1 MNWAP
6 TGALY
11 FFLLE
16 INMSTQFARS
26 IGGYATATA
35 GTTQTQAGA
44 TALTGA
50 VNVVT
55 TGNAS
60 DGVKL
65 PAERPVGDIVHIVN
79 ISAAA
84 LNVYPATGGAINGG
98 SANAA
103 KALAANMSGAYISL
117 GSENWGAVLSA

>member
-1 MNWAP
+1 MPNV
-6 TGALY
+6 TS
-11 FFLLE
+11 FR
-16 INMSTQFARS
+16 RS

-50 VNVVT
+50 INVVT

-65 PAERPVGDIVHIVN
+65 PTEMGVGDIVIIVN
-79 ISAAA
+79 ISAVA

-98 SANAA
+98 TANAA
-103 KALAANMSGAYISL
+103 KALAANMSGEYICL
-117 GSENWGAVLSA
+117 GSDNWGAVLSA

>member
-1 MNWAP
+1 MGNFSSFGRNL
-6 TGALY
+6 GA
-11 FFLLE
+11 
-16 INMSTQFARS
+16 
-26 IGGYATATA
+26 YATATA

-44 TALTGA
+44 TALTGS

-65 PAERPVGDIVHIVN
+65 PAGYGVGEVIHVVN
-79 ISAAA
+79 ISGVA

-103 KALAANMSGAYISL
+103 KALAANMAGTYISL

>member
-1 MNWAP
+1 MANVMQ
-6 TGALY
+6 
-11 FFLLE
+11 
-16 INMSTQFARS
+16 NARL

-44 TALTGA
+44 TLLTGGI
-50 VNVVT
+50 NFVT

-65 PAERPVGDIVHIVN
+65 PADIALGDSLIIVN
-79 ISAAA
+79 SSGAA
-84 LNVYPATGGAINGG
+84 LNVYPNTDGKINNG

-103 KALAANMSGAYISL
+103 KALVANMSGLYISL
-117 GSENWGAVLSA
+117 GDNNWAAVLSA

>member
-1 MNWAP
+1 MS
-6 TGALY
+6 
-11 FFLLE
+11 
-16 INMSTQFARS
+16 STQFARS

-50 VNVVT
+50 INVVT

-65 PAERPVGDIVHIVN
+65 PAERPVGDVVYIVN

-84 LNVYPATGGAINGG
+84 LNVYAATGGAINGG

-117 GSENWGAVLSA
+117 GSENWGAVVSA

>member
-1 MNWAP
+1 
-6 TGALY
+6 
-11 FFLLE
+11 LE
-16 INMSTQFARS
+16 IDMSTQFSRS

-50 VNVVT
+50 VNFVT
-55 TGNAS
+55 TGTAA

-65 PAERPVGDIVHIVN
+65 PAERPVGDVVYIVN
-79 ISAAA
+79 SSANS
-84 LNVYPATGGAINGG
+84 LNVYPVTGGKINNG

-103 KALAANMSGAYISL
+103 KALVANMSGAYISL
-117 GSENWGAVLSA
+117 GDENWGAVLSA

>member
-1 MNWAP
+1 MP
-6 TGALY
+6 
-11 FFLLE
+11 FSSFPR
-16 INMSTQFARS
+16 TQ
-26 IGGYATATA
+26 GVYATATA

-44 TALTGA
+44 TALTGS

-55 TGNAS
+55 TGTAS

-65 PAERPVGDIVHIVN
+65 PAGYGAGDVVYIVN

-103 KALAANMSGAYISL
+103 KALAANLSGCYISL

>member
-1 MNWAP
+1 MPNV
-6 TGALY
+6 
-11 FFLLE
+11 
-16 INMSTQFARS
+16 TQFSRS
-26 IGGYATATA
+26 VGGYATATA

-55 TGNAS
+55 TGNAN

-65 PAERPVGDIVHIVN
+65 PTDVAVGDVVYIVN
-79 ISAAA
+79 VSNAA

-103 KALAANMSGAYISL
+103 KALAANMSGAYVSL
-117 GSENWGAVLSA
+117 GGENWGAVLSA

>member
-1 MNWAP
+1 MAN
-6 TGALY
+6 T
-11 FFLLE
+11 
-16 INMSTQFARS
+16 MSFDVS
-26 IGGYATATA
+26 VGGYETATA

-50 VNVVT
+50 INYVT

-60 DGVKL
+60 DGVML
-65 PAERPVGDIVHIVN
+65 PSGRTAGSIVYIVN
-79 ISAAA
+79 SSAAA
-84 LNVYPATGGAINGG
+84 LNVYPATGGKINNG

>member
-1 MNWAP
+1 MS
-6 TGALY
+6 
-11 FFLLE
+11 
-16 INMSTQFARS
+16 STQFARS
-26 IGGYATATA
+26 IGGVASATA

-44 TALTGA
+44 TALIGA
-50 VNVVT
+50 INIVT

-60 DGVKL
+60 DGVRL
-65 PAERPVGDIVHIVN
+65 PTSRPVGDIVHIVN

-117 GSENWGAVLSA
+117 GSESWGAVLSA